1 MTVDTTPES
10 QEYTPSTDEIREY
23 LMVGDPKPWEAPSPE
38 VDAREARRG
47 AAFDRWLAA
56 HDEEVARKAA
66 ESFVALNDVF
76 LHMRDRVAGYV
87 GAPPVPGFFAD
98 GAAAFEWAATNIRR
112 VRDGQ
117 SPLEPPTPEQ
127 SRARAE
133 QIGEN
138 HGERK

>member
-1 MTVDTTPES
+1 MTADTTPES
-10 QEYTPSTDEIREY
+10 LSEYTPTTEEVRIKYTLSSGR
-23 LMVGDPKPWEAPSPE
+23 LPEAPAE
-38 VDAREARRG
+38 
-47 AAFDRWLAA
+47 FDRWLAV
-56 HDEEVARKAA
+56 HDAEVARKAA
-66 ESFVALNDVF
+66 EPFIALNEIF

-87 GAPPVPGFFAD
+87 GAPPVAGFFAD

-127 SRARAE
+127 SHARAE

-138 HGERK
+138 RG